1 MFLFFFKSRHGL
13 IPGALLH
20 REASRVL
27 QTHIEN
33 RYRLI
38 QTVSVFKTGK
48 NHGKP
53 VATVLGW
60 IFKTEFLNPGS
71 QRNNRCDFFFE
82 AIRVPFKIRM
92 SQMERAKQSR
102 PRNSR

>member
-48 NHGKP
+48 KS
-53 VATVLGW
+53 W
-60 IFKTEFLNPGS
+60 KTGCYSTRL
-71 QRNNRCDFFFE
+71 DF
-82 AIRVPFKIRM
+82 
-92 SQMERAKQSR
+92 Q
-102 PRNSR
+102 N